1 MMQRKW
7 LSGGKKKRGFFA
19 ALVGQEMLSVT
30 IARMMIANDNIQ
42 RVTIPKMIV
51 AFADSI

>member
-19 ALVGQEMLSVT
+19 ALVAGNVVCYHCK
-30 IARMMIANDNIQ
+30 D
-42 RVTIPKMIV
+42 
-51 AFADSI
+51 DDC

>member
-1 MMQRKW
+1 
-7 LSGGKKKRGFFA
+7 
-19 ALVGQEMLSVT
+19 MLSVT

-51 AFADSI
+51 AFADSIWKHGLDFRV